1 MSGNIW
7 ALFDN
12 LLHKPSNTLATVRE
26 RNGSTYIVELNN
38 GQMVDVVSVGN
49 FDVDS
54 RVFVGNGEI
63 VGNAPNLQFFE
74 FEV

>member
-7 ALFDN
+7 TFFDS
-12 LLHKPSNTLATVRE
+12 LLNKPSNILATVKE
-26 RNGSTYIVELNN
+26 RNGSVYTVELNN
-38 GQMVDVVSVGN
+38 GQMVDVTSVGN
-49 FDVDS
+49 FSIDS
-54 RVFVGNGEI
+54 RVFVGGDEI